1 MIAIRS
7 IVLTGFVGLI
17 AVPASAQG
25 EGGSPRTQWGDPD
38 LRGVWSYASL
48 TPLQRPAS
56 MGEREHYTP
65 EEAAER
71 NESVLRERPAQP
83 GNVGSYNIHWF
94 DRGQVSED
102 LRTSLI
108 VDPPEWQAS
117 VHGGRTG
124 AAGDAAYVPRGPSRG
139 LMARSDELG
148 PVHHLPR
155 RAPAVDWLQQHVP
168 HRAD

>member
-108 VDPPEWQAS
+108 VDPRMAGFRSRRPHGSSRRRS
-117 VHGGRTG
+117 VRTEGTIPRTHG
-124 AAGDAAYVPRGPSRG
+124 SI
-139 LMARSDELG
+139 
-148 PVHHLPR
+148 
-155 RAPAVDWLQQHVP
+155 
-168 HRAD
+168 